1 MLPDSEFP
9 SINRGREI
17 AQMSFHNS
25 GYRAPVSYRQMSAET
40 HEAFATLQQVTNTF
54 FYSTFLM

>member
-1 MLPDSEFP
+1 MLPDSEIS

-25 GYRAPVSYRQMSAET
+25 GFTAPVSYRQMSAET
-40 HEAFATLQQVTNTF
+40 HEAFATIQQVTYTF
-54 FYSTFLM
+54 FFLVPF